1 MTRSVQS
8 PMVLR
13 LSNNVGTF
21 RDLQVQPEADPTRVR
36 MESHLIRRPEG
47 QPIEAVRAI
56 REEIQD
62 RVKELIRMQCS
73 DCYNAQA
80 VC

>member
-1 MTRSVQS
+1 
-8 PMVLR
+8 
-13 LSNNVGTF
+13 
-21 RDLQVQPEADPTRVR
+21 
-36 MESHLIRRPEG
+36 LIRRPEG

-56 REEIQD
+56 REEIHD